1 MLLELRN
8 NLDKLEKEYEGLETF
23 EIEMKL
29 IDFEM
34 TVVKLLNGKKFL
46 VKPPVEE
53 LKSEIKSIKDE
64 LYNLKS
70 EELENLIKKLKDKI
84 DYIIDG
90 QMTAEIGGAGIYF
103 RNMRNAAKKKREEN

>member
-1 MLLELRN
+1 MLLELQK
-8 NLDKLEKEYEGLETF
+8 DIAELEKEYKGLETF

-29 IDFEM
+29 IEFEM
-34 TVVKLLNGKKFL
+34 TVIKLLNGKKFL

-53 LKSEIKSIKDE
+53 LKCDIRKIKDNLYNEELDNSIK
-64 LYNLKS
+64 K
-70 EELENLIKKLKDKI
+70 IKDKI

-103 RNMRNAAKKKREEN
+103 RNMRNAAKKKREENQ